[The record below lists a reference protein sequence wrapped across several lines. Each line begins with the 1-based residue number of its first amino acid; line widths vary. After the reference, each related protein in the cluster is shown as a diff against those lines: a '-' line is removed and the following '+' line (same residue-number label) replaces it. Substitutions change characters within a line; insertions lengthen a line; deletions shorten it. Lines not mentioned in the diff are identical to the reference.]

1 MREGWKKRKLG
12 EVCETTS
19 GGTPSKSKVEY
30 YENGNIPWL
39 RSGEVDRKYIDTTEL
54 FITELGLKN
63 SSAKWF
69 PVNTV
74 VIAMYGATVG
84 QVGIL
89 KKEMTTNQAIC
100 GIFPNDLLCPAFL
113 YYFFITQRDNYLR
126 IATGGAQPN
135 ISQTIIKNTY
145 IPFPSLSE
153 QQHIVSELDCLNGII
168 EKKKEQLKQLD
179 ELAQSIFY
187 DMFGDPVENEKG
199 WEVSTLGSFS
209 NFKNGINFKKAE
221 NGNLVYFLSV
231 SDFADKKKIEDL
243 SDFSTVLVD
252 SSIDENYYLQDEDI
266 VFVRSNG
273 SKKLVGRSIIVY
285 PGENKVTYS
294 GFCIRCR
301 ITRNSVDFIGFLL
314 SCSSVR
320 KVIDH
325 LGRGANISNLNQQLL
340 SSIQVIEPPLEL
352 QQQFAQ
358 KITAIEQQK
367 KLIKQSLTETE
378 TLFNSRMDYY
388 FG

>member
-179 ELAQSIFY
+179 ELAQSVFY
-187 DMFGDPVENEKG
+187 DMFGELVPAKPLSEY
-199 WEVSTLGSFS
+199 
-209 NFKNGINFKKAE
+209 INFLQSGKSLAGEEVCK
-221 NGNLVYFLSV
+221 NKVLKTSSV
-231 SDFADKKKIEDL
+231 SYGHFKKQEFKYLPKEYNPSIEHKVNHGDL
-243 SDFSTVLVD
+243 IISRMNTL
-252 SSIDENYYLQDEDI
+252 E
-266 VFVRSNG
+266 
-273 SKKLVGRSIIVY
+273 LVGSCAYVWEIE
-285 PGENKVTYS
+285 ENTYLPDRLWKAILRKDRINAIFLWFVLNQAEIKEQIRNNSS
-294 GFCIRCR
+294 G
-301 ITRNSVDFIGFLL
+301 TSG
-314 SCSSVR
+314 SM
-320 KVIDH
+320 K
-325 LGRGANISNLNQQLL
+325 NISKPSFLKVKIPTIALD
-340 SSIQVIEPPLEL
+340 L
-352 QQQFAQ
+352 QQQFAS